1 MASSFLC
8 SFLRSFISDIRFNI
22 NNSIWQKL
30 ALKKNNLK
38 SPKSCSPSL
47 KFQGLFYLYLVAK
60 IEYYKNMKQNKSLTQ
75 TQYAECYAKAL
86 TYVAQ
91 ILAGAFF
98 FAILI
103 FPIF

>member
-1 MASSFLC
+1 MAKVS
-8 SFLRSFISDIRFNI
+8 
-22 NNSIWQKL
+22 
-30 ALKKNNLK
+30 AKKNNLK
-38 SPKSCSPSL
+38 SPKSCSPSS

-91 ILAGAFF
+91 ILVGAFF